1 MASILFVFNKN
12 KITIQCQKE
21 DSMKNIFLKYAIKV
35 EIDLEK
41 VKFFYKNKLLDINSE
56 KSLGET
62 VDSNENEIHI
72 TIKVI
77 SLKTILFEYNGI
89 MHEIQTR
96 KNKKIKNI
104 FEDFAKIINIDI
116 SNLIFKYYGEEIS
129 SEFYEIT
136 LKQFL
141 NQNDKDK
148 ILFSVYSKTKEDML
162 ENEETN
168 INVVFTYNGQENIII
183 CKKSDEM
190 REIFEKISN
199 EINEDLKNVYFL
211 FNGKCYEGRNNKKY
225 TQTLSN
231 LIIKFDEIENEYKI
245 NILVEDYDNNYP
257 NKNSKETYLINNQD
271 DNINKK
277 CCKNKCQNCC
287 KNCLNCCHECQNSCE
302 KCCQK
307 CGKNCINC
315 CQKCQKSCENCC
327 NEFFNCIES
336 CLICFK
342 DCIQGF
348 SWDRYEDLPTTIY
361 LMKIYLTLFIQSGLI
376 NIYILLDYS
385 YNIND
390 YIIESHTSKIWAF
403 VIDSLFITIICFSI
417 YKIGENENRKM
428 EILYLYNIIYVP
440 CIIVCYF
447 LLIEIIKKK
456 EIILCQFSIFTS
468 INLSLLLYVM
478 IFKSYHFFGYFIS
491 TIIFSVLT
499 IIPFYYFLIK
509 NEKTIIRISLI
520 GVGLFILY
528 QMVLTDFCLK
538 KFEKDEHIFASI
550 IFNYSAL
557 IPIAVLV
564 FLALSICLSCIVIP
578 ILCCAS

>member
-96 KNKKIKNI
+96 KNPKIKNI
-104 FEDFAKIINIDI
+104 FEDFAEIINIDI

-136 LKQFL
+136 LEQFL
-141 NQNDKDK
+141 SQNDKDK
-148 ILFSVYSKTKEDML
+148 ILFSVYTKTKEDIL
-162 ENEETN
+162 ENEESN
-168 INVVFTYNGQENIII
+168 LNVVYTYDGQENIII
-183 CKKSDEM
+183 CKKNDEM
-190 REIFEKISN
+190 KEIFKKISN
-199 EINEDLKNVYFL
+199 EINKDLNNIYFL
-211 FNGKCYEGRNNKKY
+211 FNGICYEGRNNEKY
-225 TQTLSN
+225 TQIFSN
-231 LIIKFDEIENEYKI
+231 VIIKFNEIENEDKI
-245 NILVEDYDNNYP
+245 NILVEDYDNNVP
-257 NKNSKETYLINNQD
+257 IKNSKETYLINNQD

-277 CCKNKCQNCC
+277 CCQNKCQNCC
-287 KNCLNCCHECQNSCE
+287 K

-307 CGKNCINC
+307 CYKNCINC
-315 CQKCQKSCENCC
+315 CQKCQNSCENCC

-342 DCIQGF
+342 DCILGF
-348 SWDRYEDLPTTIY
+348 SWDRYEDIPTTIY
-361 LMKIYLTLFIQSGLI
+361 LMKIYLTLFIQSCLI

-390 YIIESHTSKIWAF
+390 YIIESQTCKIWAF
-403 VIDSLFITIICFSI
+403 VIDSIFITIICFSI
-417 YKIGENENRKM
+417 YKIGQNENNRKM
-428 EILYLYNIIYVP
+428 EILYLYNIIYIP
-440 CIIVCYF
+440 CIIFGYF
-447 LLIEIIKKK
+447 LLTEIIKKK

-468 INLSLLLYVM
+468 INLSLLLYVI

-491 TIIFSVLT
+491 TIIFSILT

-509 NEKTIIRISLI
+509 NEKTIIKISLI

-550 IFNYSAL
+550 IFNYSVL
-557 IPIAVLV
+557 IPIAAVV
-564 FLALSICLSCIVIP
+564 FLAISICISCIVIP
-578 ILCCAS
+578 IFCCTR